1 VSDDLSHRLRALTMA
16 VDDVLA
22 ASHGLAHDLAQYHA
36 ARAEP
41 MPPFVTDSGELT
53 GAEKRESALVAAMR
67 YYGPQSPMLRLWVMM
82 RALGELRFAW
92 TKQAN
97 APPVMPQGPDA
108 A

>member
-1 VSDDLSHRLRALTMA
+1 MLV
-16 VDDVLA
+16 
-22 ASHGLAHDLAQYHA
+22 ASHGLAHDLTAQYHEARNEPDA
-36 ARAEP
+36 AVRDP
-41 MPPFVTDSGELT
+41 DSWRTHRGL
-53 GAEKRESALVAAMR
+53 EKRGKRPGGRHAGD
-67 YYGPQSPMLRLWVMM
+67 YGPQSPMLRLWVMM